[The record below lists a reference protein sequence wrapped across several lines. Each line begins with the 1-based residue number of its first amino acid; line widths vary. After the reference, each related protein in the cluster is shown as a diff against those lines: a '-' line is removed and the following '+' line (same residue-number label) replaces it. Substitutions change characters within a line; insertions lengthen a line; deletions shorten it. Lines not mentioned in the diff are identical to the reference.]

1 MGFRPEDYCLLVV
14 DDEEDL
20 ADIVAEELEDYG
32 FKVKTAYSGREALEV
47 VKSQPI
53 DYVVSDVKMPNG
65 DGKELLSS
73 IRSRDPA
80 VPVVLLMTGF
90 SEISEEEVVN
100 AGATALL
107 NKPIDIEALFERIKK
122 HFS

>member
-53 DYVVSDVKMPNG
+53 DYVVSDIKMPNG

-90 SEISEEEVVN
+90 SEVSEDEVVN